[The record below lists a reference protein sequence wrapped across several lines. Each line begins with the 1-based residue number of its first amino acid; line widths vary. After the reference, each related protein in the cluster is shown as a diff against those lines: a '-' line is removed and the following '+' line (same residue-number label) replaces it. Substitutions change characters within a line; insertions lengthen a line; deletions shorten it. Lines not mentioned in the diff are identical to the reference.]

1 MKAAAMY
8 VLLTSQGK
16 LTGPSARDLKIL
28 GAIKHILDQGNVWAK
43 KSFVKAIDK
52 FKDVTASKELKT
64 LTREYR
70 YPREAALKA
79 LAMKR
84 NRVDEAV
91 AWLKRHRDDW
101 DLTIVDLFLE
111 RGNGLGVL
119 DACRQRAPHQK
130 VVVLSNYATAEM
142 RDRSRL
148 LGADAFFDKSAEL
161 DQLVAYCET
170 LHETSSHG

>member
-1 MKAAAMY
+1 MSLKAY
-8 VLLTSQGK
+8 LVEDSPVIRENLVGFLE
-16 LTGPSARDLKIL
+16 
-28 GAIKHILDQGNVWAK
+28 
-43 KSFVKAIDK
+43 
-52 FKDVTASKELKT
+52 DVTET
-64 LTREYR
+64 QV
-70 YPREAALKA
+70 
-79 LAMKR
+79 LA
-84 NRVDEAV
+84 VAGSEDEAV